1 MNKQLQ
7 PLLKTLDETYAKAPK
22 LPKKW
27 TDLIVTYA
35 PWLALIGGVLLVLG
49 AVSLFGL
56 GSFLSPFAMMAGVGG
71 FAVMWIVAAV
81 LLLVGGVIE
90 FLAFAPL
97 KARKEKGWNL
107 MFYALIL
114 DALSSVV
121 RLNVSEIITAV
132 LAFLIG
138 YYFLYQVKSYYK

>member
-7 PLLKTLDETYAKAPK
+7 PLLKTLDETYAKVPA
-22 LPKKW
+22 LPRKW
-27 TDLIVTYA
+27 TDLIVNFA
-35 PWLALIGGVLLVLG
+35 PWLALIGGILLVVG

-56 GSFLSPFAMMAGVGG
+56 GSFLSPFAMMAGAGG

-81 LLLVGGVIE
+81 LLLVAGVIE

-107 MFYALIL
+107 MFYALLL
-114 DALSSVV
+114 DVLSSVV
-121 RLNVSEIITAV
+121 RLSVSEVISAV

>member
-7 PLLKTLDETYAKAPK
+7 PLLKTLDETYAKVPA
-22 LPKKW
+22 LPRKW
-27 TDLIVTYA
+27 TDLIVNFA
-35 PWLALIGGVLLVLG
+35 PWLALIGGILLVVG

-56 GSFLSPFAMMAGVGG
+56 GSFLSPFAMMAGSGG

-81 LLLVGGVIE
+81 LLLVAGVIE

-107 MFYALIL
+107 MFYALLL
-114 DALSSVV
+114 DVLSSVV
-121 RLNVSEIITAV
+121 RLSVSEVISAV